1 MYDIRPTVLH
11 APLDGRLF
19 TLAGLAKRTGR
30 HRVRSAAVRRTQSNR
45 TRRSAAGLAFAAE
58 FSVAAD
64 ADVGLLLAKVC
75 VVISEQLL
83 DQLLHRIP
91 SLADVE
97 PQELRSW
104 TESFTP
110 DGKYIMG
117 PAPEVGFCII
127 FSALTLL
134 VGHQEER
141 LACKI

>member
-1 MYDIRPTVLH
+1 MKHRCITIFGNAKLQVH
-11 APLDGRLF
+11 SAPSL
-19 TLAGLAKRTGR
+19 
-30 HRVRSAAVRRTQSNR
+30 S
-45 TRRSAAGLAFAAE
+45 E
-58 FSVAAD
+58 
-64 ADVGLLLAKVC
+64 LLAKVC

-134 VGHQEER
+134 VGHQEEH